1 MDGMRLALRTEH
13 FAVEYS
19 SEIRALLFLGTAA
32 RVVFYAR
39 NEGLGFGIEP
49 AEIARSLAAGR
60 GFALSGVPSAH
71 SAPLFPFIMA
81 GFLKLFGDGPA
92 FSYSMIGLQ
101 IVIEWAAILILPVVA
116 KRLLDSLFAGYCAA
130 VALIISNV
138 MSLAWEASAS
148 ALLLELAAI
157 GAPSPLLCAALI
169 GVGTLLSPVVGLAI
183 FVIHFRWNW
192 AFAVSAVGA
201 MMLCSP
207 WVIRNYRVF
216 HRLIPIRD
224 SMGLELRLSY
234 NPFATVSAE
243 NHMALNTYDP
253 IAVPQL
259 RQDLARIGEAAV
271 YDHLAKDAWG
281 WTRSNPQTSIKL
293 VFERFVAYWFPWD
306 QPFPAVI
313 TLFSFFGLW
322 LSRRKASVKRLAFAF
337 LVIFPIPYY
346 IVEHSL
352 RYRAPTFW
360 FTALLAGILIP
371 KALEFSG
378 RSMGGASPAPTPAVI
393 L

>member
-1 MDGMRLALRTEH
+1 MRLALQAEH
-13 FAVEYS
+13 FAAEYS
-19 SEIRALLFLGTAA
+19 SEIRALLLLGTAA
-32 RVVFYAR
+32 RVAFYAG
-39 NEGLGFGIEP
+39 NQGLGFGIEP

-60 GFALSGVPSAH
+60 GFTMSGVPSAH

-116 KRLLDSLFAGYCAA
+116 KRLVYSLFVGYCAA
-130 VALIISNV
+130 VVLIASNV
-138 MSLAWEASAS
+138 MSLAWEGSS
-148 ALLLELAAI
+148 SVLLLELAAI
-157 GAPSPLLCAALI
+157 GVPGPLLCAALI
-169 GVGTLLSPVVGLAI
+169 GVGMLLSPVVGLAI
-183 FVIHFRWNW
+183 FVIQFRWNW
-192 AFAVSAVGA
+192 AFAASAVGA
-201 MMLCSP
+201 LMLCSP
-207 WVIRNYRVF
+207 WIIRNYRVF

-243 NHMALNTYDP
+243 NYMALNTYDP

-259 RQDLARIGEAAV
+259 RRELARIGEAAV
-271 YDHLAKDAWG
+271 YDRLGRDAWG
-281 WTRSNPQTSIKL
+281 WIRGNPQTSLKL

-313 TLFSFFGLW
+313 TLVSFVGLW
-322 LSRRKASVKRLAFAF
+322 LSRWNALVKRLAFALF
-337 LVIFPIPYY
+337 VIFPLPYY

-360 FTALLAGILIP
+360 FTALLAGTVLF

-378 RSMGGASPAPTPAVI
+378 GRTTGASPASTPAAI
-393 L
+393 RE